1 MRVIN
6 LKKKINFWFETKK
19 MRRRILL
26 IWRALGK
33 LNVKLPFTN
42 ILTVIDTISI
52 KKLLPIYEEGRN
64 GEEEKKTAHHFH

>member
-1 MRVIN
+1 
-6 LKKKINFWFETKK
+6 

-52 KKLLPIYEEGRN
+52 KKLLPIYVKKEEMERKRKN
-64 GEEEKKTAHHFH
+64 CSSFPLE